1 MSDER
6 RPNWAEMKRE
16 DFEAP
21 PRPRPAPP
29 GQMELFEPGP
39 GRARAK
45 PRHPEECPIGT
56 MSLLDLLQPE
66 R

>member
-1 MSDER
+1 MNEKR
-6 RPNWAEMKRE
+6 RPNWAEMTRE

-21 PRPRPAPP
+21 LRPKPAPP

-39 GRARAK
+39 GRAK
-45 PRHPEECPIGT
+45 PKPKLPEECPIGT